1 MEKEQIHI
9 LVIEDEAVLAMDL
22 SDTLEEEGYY
32 VVGIANNGRK
42 ALELFK
48 TQRVDL
54 VVCDIQLKGD
64 WDGIE
69 TIGQIQTVRPV
80 PVIYTTALSDKST
93 LERAKQTLPAAYLT
107 KPVIISSLR
116 IAMELALHNFSHK
129 QELAVPDEAVELNN
143 ILEKDSPS
151 RETILRIDNL
161 IFIKHNYQFV
171 KILLE
176 DILILEADGPYTTI
190 VTNDR
195 KYAIRLT
202 LTTLL
207 ERLSEMQLAR
217 VHRSFAVH
225 IKKVEGFSDR
235 EITIGKHII
244 PLGRQYKQAFI
255 QQFQIW

>member
-1 MEKEQIHI
+1 MENDQIQI
-9 LVIEDEAVLAMDL
+9 LVIEDEAILAMDL

-69 TIGQIQTVRPV
+69 TISQIQAIRPV
-80 PVIYTTALSDKST
+80 PVIYTTALSDKKT
-93 LERAKQTLPAAYLT
+93 LERAKQTLPSAYLT
-107 KPVIISSLR
+107 KPILINNLR
-116 IAMELALHNFSHK
+116 IAIELALHNFSHK
-129 QELAVPDEAVELNN
+129 QEVVTPDDGLQGM
-143 ILEKDSPS
+143 LEKDPLS

-176 DILILEADGPYTTI
+176 DILLLEADGAYTTI
-190 VTNDR
+190 VTNER

-202 LTTLL
+202 ISTLL
-207 ERLSEMQLAR
+207 DRLSEMQLAR
-217 VHRSFAVH
+217 VHRSYAVH
-225 IKKVEGFSDR
+225 IKKVEGFTDR
-235 EITIGKHII
+235 EITVGKHTV

-255 QQFQIW
+255 QQFQVW

>member
-1 MEKEQIHI
+1 MEKDQIHI

-22 SDTLEEEGYY
+22 SDTLEDEGYY
-32 VVGIANNGRK
+32 VVGIASNGRK

-69 TIGQIQTVRPV
+69 TIGQIQSIRSV

-93 LERAKQTLPAAYLT
+93 LDRAKQTLPAAYLT
-107 KPVIISSLR
+107 KPIIISNLR
-116 IAMELALHNFSHK
+116 IAMELALHNFSHRLDPIP
-129 QELAVPDEAVELNN
+129 QDDPIELHN
-143 ILEKDSPS
+143 ILEKDAPS

-176 DILILEADGPYTTI
+176 DILLLEADGAYTTI

-202 LTTLL
+202 ISTLL
-207 ERLSEMQLAR
+207 ERLSEMQLTR

-235 EITIGKHII
+235 EITVGKHIV
-244 PLGRQYKQAFI
+244 PLGRQYKQTFI

>member
-1 MEKEQIHI
+1 MATDQVQI
-9 LVIEDEAVLAMDL
+9 LVIEDEAILAMDL

-48 TQRVDL
+48 NQRVDL
-54 VVCDIQLKGD
+54 VLCDIQLKGD
-64 WDGIE
+64 WDGVE
-69 TIGQIQTVRPV
+69 TILQIQTIRPI
-80 PVIYTTALSDKST
+80 PVIYTTALSDKQT
-93 LERAKQTLPAAYLT
+93 LDRAKQTLPAAYLT
-107 KPVIISSLR
+107 KPILINNLR
-116 IAMELALHNFSHK
+116 IAIELALHNFAHK
-129 QELAVPDEAVELNN
+129 QEVTSPDESAEQSL
-143 ILEKDSPS
+143 LEKDAPS

-176 DILILEADGPYTTI
+176 DILFLEADGAYTTI

-202 LTTLL
+202 ISTLL
-207 ERLSEMQLAR
+207 DRLSEMLLAR
-217 VHRSFAVH
+217 VHRSYAVH

-235 EITIGKHII
+235 EITVGKHVI
-244 PLGRQYKQAFI
+244 PLGRQYKQTFI

>member
-1 MEKEQIHI
+1 MERSQIQI
-9 LVIEDEAVLAMDL
+9 LVIEDEAILAMDL

-54 VVCDIQLKGD
+54 VICDIQLKGD

-69 TIGQIQTVRPV
+69 TIAQIQAVRPV
-80 PVIYTTALSDKST
+80 PVIYTTALSDKQT
-93 LERAKQTLPAAYLT
+93 LDRAKPTLPSAYLT
-107 KPVIISSLR
+107 KPVLINNLR
-116 IAMELALHNFSHK
+116 IAIELALYNFSHK
-129 QELAVPDEAVELNN
+129 LELAPADESVELNS
-143 ILEKDSPS
+143 ILERDSPS

-176 DILILEADGPYTTI
+176 DILYLEADGAYTTI
-190 VTNDR
+190 VTHDR

-202 LTTLL
+202 ISTLL
-207 ERLSEMQLAR
+207 DRLSEMQLAR
-217 VHRSFAVH
+217 VHRSYAVH

-235 EITIGKHII
+235 EITVGKYTV
-244 PLGRQYKQAFI
+244 PLGRQYKQLFI